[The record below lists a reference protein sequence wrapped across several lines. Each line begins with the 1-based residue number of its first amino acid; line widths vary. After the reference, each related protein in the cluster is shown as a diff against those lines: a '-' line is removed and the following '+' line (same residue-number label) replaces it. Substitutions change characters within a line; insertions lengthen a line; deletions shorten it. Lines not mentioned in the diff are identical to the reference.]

1 MLDDDPDELRVAA
14 GLSHAK
20 VAYLRS
26 LAEHVL
32 DGSLQL
38 DRLDE
43 LPDDEV
49 IADLTA
55 VRGIGTWSSHMFLM
69 FQLLRPDVLP
79 VGDLGIRRA
88 FMVHWG
94 FKQLPKPAEME
105 PIAEPWRPHRTL
117 ASLFLWRSIQA
128 TPV

>member
-1 MLDDDPDELRVAA
+1 MKDRYGGRTPTPEEVLDDDPDELRVAA

-32 DGSLQL
+32 DGSLDL

-49 IADLTA
+49 IADA
-55 VRGIGTWSSHMFLM
+55 HRGARDRPVE
-69 FQLLRPDVLP
+69 LR
-79 VGDLGIRRA
+79 RC
-88 FMVHWG
+88 
-94 FKQLPKPAEME
+94 
-105 PIAEPWRPHRTL
+105 
-117 ASLFLWRSIQA
+117 S
-128 TPV
+128 